1 MLMILKDKMKEK
13 TYTITITESELKE
26 IKNDVTLKSFS
37 GKLEF
42 DTTTMIIGKAIHK
55 QIINKDK
62 KK

>member
-1 MLMILKDKMKEK
+1 MKDEKKINK
-13 TYTITITESELKE
+13 TYTITITEEELST
-26 IKNDVTLKSFS
+26 IKNDITLKSMS

-42 DTTTMIIGKAIHK
+42 DESLMIIGKAIHK

>member
-1 MLMILKDKMKEK
+1 MKNKNK
-13 TYTITITESELKE
+13 TYTITITEEELST
-26 IKNDVTLKSFS
+26 IKNDITIKSMS

-42 DTTTMIIGKAIHK
+42 DETARIIGLAIHK

>member
-1 MLMILKDKMKEK
+1 MVKEK

>member
-1 MLMILKDKMKEK
+1 MIVKDKAKEK

-26 IKNDVTLKSFS
+26 IKNDITLKSMS

-42 DTTTMIIGKAIHK
+42 DETARIIGLAIHK

>member
-1 MLMILKDKMKEK
+1 MAKEK

-26 IKNDVTLKSFS
+26 IKNDISISSFS

-42 DTTTMIIGKAIHK
+42 DTTKMIIGKAIHK